1 MRVYASLFMAFALAA
16 SGQQPAQP
24 PPEKQLQPQRPQTG
38 PVAFDVATIKEAP
51 PLDPTKMMNGRI
63 KFGAKIDGARAEYS
77 YMSLSDLICSAYKIK
92 PYQLSGPDWMKTQR
106 WEIQATLPEG
116 ATADQAPLMLQELL
130 KDRFKLEIHHDTK
143 EHNIYAL
150 VQGKGGNKL
159 KDAEPDPVPGAA
171 EAPAAGAAAGEAP
184 KPGTPPPPAK
194 DDAPPKDAK
203 GPQGGT
209 MTVNGDNI
217 SMKRTSDGAVLR
229 GGKMGTTKVTMKGG
243 MPGADGKSTMV
254 IHMEFSKA
262 DMPGF
267 VEMLSPFVDR
277 PVIDETG
284 LKGKYQ
290 IGLDLSMADMM
301 NVARQSGMMGAM
313 GGGPPGGPGGA
324 GAAGGPGAAR
334 PAESASDPGGS
345 SSVFAA
351 VEQLGLKLAPRK
363 GPIETVVVDHLEK
376 TPTEN

>member
-1 MRVYASLFMAFALAA
+1 
-16 SGQQPAQP
+16 
-24 PPEKQLQPQRPQTG
+24 
-38 PVAFDVATIKEAP
+38 VATIKEAP
-51 PLDPTKMMNGRI
+51 PMDPSKVMNGRMR
-63 KFGAKIDGARAEYS
+63 FGAKIDGARAEYS
-77 YMSLSDLICSAYKIK
+77 FMSLQDLICSAYKIK

-106 WEIQATLPEG
+106 WEIQATMPEG
-116 ATADQAPLMLQELL
+116 VPADQAPLMLQALL

-150 VQGKGGNKL
+150 VQGKGGIKM
-159 KDAEPDPVPGAA
+159 KDAEPDPAPAPPASSEAPKEGA
-171 EAPAAGAAAGEAP
+171 APAAPAKED
-184 KPGTPPPPAK
+184 TPPAK
-194 DDAPPKDAK
+194 
-203 GPQGGT
+203 GQGGT
-209 MTVNGDNI
+209 MTVNGENI
-217 SMKRTSDGAVLR
+217 TMKRTANGAVVS
-229 GGKMGTTKVTMKGG
+229 GGKMGSTKVSMNNGL
-243 MPGADGKSTMV
+243 

-267 VEMLSPFVDR
+267 VEMLTPFVDR
-277 PVIDETG
+277 PIFDETG

-290 IGLDLSMADMM
+290 IAVDLTMADMM

-313 GGGPPGGPGGA
+313 GGPGMGPGGA
-324 GAAGGPGAAR
+324 GGGAGAPGAAR

-351 VEQLGLKLAPRK
+351 VEQLGLKLVPRK